1 MVTLQIFLFI
11 IMAVWNIKQT
21 IMKDYNIQF
30 CQWMACDRFETR
42 WVQPRILLLI
52 INFFSLN
59 FTSIKI
65 EGERGSSS
73 QNERTIGGRGAQKR
87 TKMNKRGRGEGCS
100 KTNKDEQEGKG
111 GGQNSGILSER
122 TFWMSLMHLLFKVL
136 NDLFCAVVFQ
146 IMLHQITDQIL
157 FLTIAEIWLLV
168 DLQNGIW
175 IYLSL
180 HGAEDFLREKM

>member
-1 MVTLQIFLFI
+1 MLRFSKWRFIVILQFFLLI
-11 IMAVWNIKQT
+11 IRAVWNIKQT

-87 TKMNKRGRGEGCS
+87 TKMNKRGRG
-100 KTNKDEQEGKG
+100 
-111 GGQNSGILSER
+111 GGQNSGILSDLSER